1 LTQSF
6 PLWNNTQ
13 SIFVKRLSVLTMR
26 RPLAWAS
33 AGGIVILASF
43 ALGVFFFDRGLIVFK
58 KVQPHKTTIF
68 SNMTDLGPLWKYTL
82 GTALLLG
89 AAVLFLGFLR
99 SRKTGCVPAEC
110 MFRQAATLLPLLALF
125 FSRFAYG
132 KYLKSLFDIPLYPL
146 LIAAAA
152 AAVLGMNASFHFG
165 LRLGGSRERGAAEE
179 TPGRMG
185 RTKFALVLI
194 SSILL
199 LAHLLSQ
206 SPFYRR
212 FTSLMVFTGDEP
224 KYLRMAHSLA
234 SDGDLDLTNN
244 FVGDEVEVDW
254 LLQKTIAS
262 GEKAIGHFSVV
273 GRDGGIYHFHMPGIS
288 FLMLPGFLLDLAVFQ
303 RDIPNTQALMFLPA
317 KMVFTRLVFLMLAVG
332 LFLLAARLFYRMF
345 RSTVVAALLLLA
357 LLFATK
363 IPEFLFQVYPES
375 AAIFFLFLGLNAV
388 FFPFRRGGGNALA
401 LILAVGFLPWLHQR
415 FLPLAAGLYG
425 IYLFREILER
435 KNWKRALGVSLSL
448 AAVGAGYLY
457 YFYAITGSPLPWSMY
472 SLWGTSYTRAAI
484 LPSGFFGYLFD
495 TGSGLLTLTP
505 VFFFTLTGIYW
516 GVKLDRRRALML
528 LALALPYFG
537 LISITPWHGL
547 AWETTRMSLALYP
560 VFLIFVGYTVRALA
574 SRTSWA
580 HLAFYAAGLGFVVL
594 NRAHR
599 FWNISLGN
607 VLILPHQVGYIIQ
620 CAFVLAGFLLALW
633 GLDLWTKRRLGALSF
648 KRIQE
653 FAENARR
660 ELRPL
665 WRSRG
670 LRKTLAA
677 LAVGLPAVYLPVF
690 LANWDDKTMAL
701 SYFAALNK
709 VAGSETVAL
718 HPKGHPSSAR
728 NKGDAKYLD
737 IFRWEV
743 PVELL
748 PDPKKTVVRFGEG
761 LFADACPAGCYKVDL
776 ELYNPPPELT
786 LLALDFMGETREMR
800 VTPHIGKTVV
810 STIYLVFRDIPVSPA
825 FVIRH
830 EGQIARPVKGRM
842 HFFPVPSVI
851 FDKNLMIRL
860 SEDLY
865 PDCVRTSGSFH
876 YLTFVANSR
885 KDNARFTFN
894 LFRLPVS
901 DTGDKEGELLV
912 AAHPVRFRNR
922 WRHKIEMRLD
932 LPSEDRSEG
941 DILFVFVEDASGR
954 TLSGR
959 SIWLEVRDGA
969 WAINLRPAV
978 LY

>member
-1 LTQSF
+1 
-6 PLWNNTQ
+6 
-13 SIFVKRLSVLTMR
+13 MR
-26 RPLAWAS
+26 RSLAWAS
-33 AGGIVILASF
+33 AGGIVVLTSF
-43 ALGVFFFDRGLIVFK
+43 ALGVFLFDRALIVFK

-68 SNMTDLGPLWKYTL
+68 TNAADLGLLWKCAL
-82 GTALLLG
+82 GAALLLG

-99 SRKTGCVPAEC
+99 SRMTGRAPAESVLL
-110 MFRQAATLLPLLALF
+110 QAETLLPLLALF
-125 FSRFAYG
+125 FSRFVYG
-132 KYLKSLFDIPLYPL
+132 KYLKSLFDVPLYPL
-146 LIAAAA
+146 LTA
-152 AAVLGMNASFHFG
+152 AAVAAVLWLNASLHFG
-165 LRLGGSRERGAAEE
+165 LRLGGGRERRAAEAA
-179 TPGRMG
+179 PGRRG
-185 RTKFALVLI
+185 RTQRALVLTAAAL
-194 SSILL
+194 ILV
-199 LAHLLSQ
+199 HLLGQ

-224 KYLRMAHSLA
+224 KYLRMAYSLA
-234 SDGDLDLTNN
+234 GDGDLDLTNN
-244 FVGDEVEVDW
+244 FVGDDVEVDW
-254 LLQKTIAS
+254 LLQKSIAS
-262 GEKAIGHFSVV
+262 GKRAIGHFSIV

-288 FLMLPGFLLDLAVFQ
+288 FLMLPGFLLDLAFFQ

-317 KMVFTRLVFLMLAVG
+317 KMVFIRLVFLMLAVG

-345 RSTVVAALLLLA
+345 RSTAVAALLLLV

-375 AAIFFLFLGLNAV
+375 AAIFFLLLGLNAV

-425 IYLFREILER
+425 LFLLREIFER
-435 KNWKRALGVSLSL
+435 KNWKRALGVSLPL

-457 YFYAITGSPLPWSMY
+457 YFYAITGSPLPWSLY

-495 TGSGLLTLTP
+495 TGSGLLSLTP
-505 VFFFTLTGIYW
+505 AFFFTLTGIYW
-516 GVKLDRRRALML
+516 GIKLDRRRALML
-528 LALALPYFG
+528 LALALPYFV

-547 AWETTRMSLALYP
+547 PWETTRMSLALYP
-560 VFLIFVGYTVRALA
+560 VFLIFIGYTVRALKA
-574 SRTSWA
+574 RTSWA

-620 CAFVLAGFLLALW
+620 CAFVLAGFILALW
-633 GLDLWTKRRLGALSF
+633 GLDLWTRKRLGALSF
-648 KRIQE
+648 QRIE
-653 FAENARR
+653 EVVKNARR
-660 ELRPL
+660 GLRTL
-665 WRSRG
+665 LSSRW
-670 LRKTLAA
+670 LRKTLTASAVVLSAA
-677 LAVGLPAVYLPVF
+677 YVPVF
-690 LANWDDKTMAL
+690 LANWDDKTMAI

-709 VAGSETVAL
+709 VAGSETAAL

-737 IFRWEV
+737 IFKWEV

-761 LFADACPAGCYKVDL
+761 LFADACPPGCYKVDL
-776 ELYNPPPELT
+776 ELYDPPPELR

-800 VTPHIGKTVV
+800 VTPGIGKIVV
-810 STIYLVFRDIPVSPA
+810 STIYLVFQDVPVSPTFA
-825 FVIRH
+825 VRH
-830 EGQIARPVKGRM
+830 PGRIARPVKGRLN
-842 HFFPVPSVI
+842 FFPIPSVI
-851 FDKNLMIRL
+851 FDKRMMIRL

-865 PDCVRTSGSFH
+865 PDCVRTIGSSR

-885 KDNARFTFN
+885 KDNARFTFK

-901 DTGDKEGELLV
+901 GGGEKEAPLLL
-912 AAHPVRFRNR
+912 AARPVRFRNR
-922 WRHKIEMRLD
+922 WRHKFEMKLD
-932 LPSEDRSEG
+932 LIPEGPSDGGTLVFSAED
-941 DILFVFVEDASGR
+941 VSGR
-954 TLSGR
+954 TLPGR

-969 WAINLRPAV
+969 WVIPMRPSA
-978 LY
+978 LSRH